1 MKEVQGAV
9 LKIVLPVVLSREKAS
24 PARVLEAVPKE
35 EVVVEHDQKEEGIDP
50 LQVGARKAR
59 AVPVEAT
66 TVLKVVVGV
75 DPPKEEEAVSVV
87 PTVPGVLSG
96 KPRRCRSPAK
106 LSVHGS

>member
-35 EVVVEHDQKEEGIDP
+35 EVVEHDQKEEGIDP

-75 DPPKEEEAVSVV
+75 DLPKEEEAVSVV

-96 KPRRCRSPAK
+96 KPSRCRSPAK

>member
-59 AVPVEAT
+59 AVPAVAT
-66 TVLKVVVGV
+66 TALKVVVGV
-75 DPPKEEEAVSVV
+75 DPPKEEAVSVV